1 MNEDAF
7 LLSQWLERSVF
18 EALEKQYLKT
28 MEFSIFTKS
37 KDGVKKEVENY
48 SFDVTYPTDTSTSTT
63 TSSSI
68 NANSQVYQVNK
79 VPVTLEQTKSQAI
92 SFIRCLVEFSSTLDA
107 LPEDR
112 WLTLRLKYFDHTPI
126 DYEPLYFHSDT
137 DKHIFEEDNV
147 NSNRSK
153 ESGVV
158 IKVAQLKTT
167 DHHLAL
173 TYTGFETLMET
184 PLSSQLQSK
193 CQILRSDA
201 NPSNDDGEMKD
212 GVDDGDTDIIMMSQS
227 QSMNSSSIP
236 TTTTTSPC
244 ATPHKNKK
252 KNVCTSDSQQ
262 SMSMSPSTVATMN
275 TTTSPSFSLSQREK
289 CSIIK
294 DPIHQKRKR
303 ARTTRER
310 KQQKK

>member
-1 MNEDAF
+1 
-7 LLSQWLERSVF
+7 
-18 EALEKQYLKT
+18 

-37 KDGVKKEVENY
+37 SSGVKKEVENY
-48 SFDVTYPTDTSTSTT
+48 SFDVTYPNDTSN
-63 TSSSI
+63 SS
-68 NANSQVYQVNK
+68 NNTNSQVYQVNE

-112 WLTLRLKYFDHTPI
+112 WLTLKLKYFDHTPI
-126 DYEPLYFHSDT
+126 DYEPLYFHSNT
-137 DKHIFEEDNV
+137 EKHLFEDNK
-147 NSNRSK
+147 NSNNGSK

-158 IKVAQLKTT
+158 IKVAQLKTS

-201 NPSNDDGEMKD
+201 NPSNITAIDDKKMND
-212 GVDDGDTDIIMMSQS
+212 SNDDTDIIMMSQS
-227 QSMNSSSIP
+227 QPMTMDSSSITV
-236 TTTTTSPC
+236 TTSTSPC
-244 ATPHKNKK
+244 TTPHKNKK
-252 KNVCTSDSQQ
+252 KNVRTSDSQQ
-262 SMSMSPSTVATMN
+262 SMSMSPSTIATMN
-275 TTTSPSFSLSQREK
+275 TTTSTSMSQKEK
-289 CSIIK
+289 GSIIK

-303 ARTTRER
+303 ARTTREK
-310 KQQKK
+310 KQQNKQ